1 MRLILSLVHNI
12 PSRLCAG
19 IYELQMPLEFR
30 AVVNLGCLAGVERAK
45 AGQLRGQDVDTF
57 ELSWLQFKT
66 LASYQYLEP
75 DSYKY
80 VYLYHHRTATKS
92 MWGFIVPAQKK
103 GTIFVVDTVR
113 SNQLPGLAT
122 LYNNER
128 ASYLARADRAPGV
141 VPEADHSFDIRLETD
156 PRQVGRHVG
165 RLISAY
171 LQEKRGPTI
180 LAVQSPLDM
189 RSLAAIIPQLADI
202 PAVPIHVSDS
212 DSLYSVLDWQRV
224 GARAMFKHYL
234 KSDLYLASTIE
245 HCRYFHCPAGNLPR
259 DTTIFGADLFFARH
273 LRKQNFVLWSSPT
286 DRPDFGGKEAD
297 DNRLLTEMEDG
308 CSVVISNAGL
318 YRNTC
323 VELDIDALAVNT
335 LLQSHSIQELEGAAG
350 AVAFDAAPQANLEE
364 LLSGGGGGGNLA
376 SYDET
381 ALAAPAFRVLRTMVG
396 SWLRDVSLYKNIYA
410 DYQIVHFY
418 RWLRNPSSLLYDPA
432 LRKTL
437 LQLMKKLFFH
447 LVSEFKR
454 LGSIIV
460 YADFNKIIVNTK
472 KRTVSD
478 AVSYVNYVT
487 ENIKNKE
494 IFHSIEMGLGSVWDV
509 LLWCDPA
516 NYAGVAGDMKELED
530 REETL
535 ADEEEDEAPPEVNMT
550 WNIAEYLPE
559 AGNIRGNFN
568 RVVVGYVSAVHSF
581 LSEELDRVVPG
592 ETPVRRKRMSQTP
605 SRSQKP
611 NGEAQTVEE
620 FSAEL
625 VGGELSQRLFGVVD
639 KINKKF
645 PQIKG
650 NDEDEVNIFPE
661 LPGSHVKQTFPA
673 LEFIKAVCKV
683 LALDT
688 ALTDEVRK
696 LRRNLLKLINVGEFD
711 GVADW
716 RDPAISFTLAEVICR
731 ACNHCRDIDLCKDPH
746 RGEKD
751 GRPVFLCA
759 NPQCQAAYETEV
771 SV

>member
-1 MRLILSLVHNI
+1 
-12 PSRLCAG
+12 
-19 IYELQMPLEFR
+19 
-30 AVVNLGCLAGVERAK
+30 
-45 AGQLRGQDVDTF
+45 
-57 ELSWLQFKT
+57 
-66 LASYQYLEP
+66 
-75 DSYKY
+75 
-80 VYLYHHRTATKS
+80 
-92 MWGFIVPAQKK
+92 
-103 GTIFVVDTVR
+103 
-113 SNQLPGLAT
+113 
-122 LYNNER
+122 
-128 ASYLARADRAPGV
+128 
-141 VPEADHSFDIRLETD
+141 
-156 PRQVGRHVG
+156 
-165 RLISAY
+165 
-171 LQEKRGPTI
+171 
-180 LAVQSPLDM
+180 
-189 RSLAAIIPQLADI
+189 
-202 PAVPIHVSDS
+202 
-212 DSLYSVLDWQRV
+212 
-224 GARAMFKHYL
+224 MFKHYL
-234 KSDLYLASTIE
+234 KSDLYIASTIE

-259 DTTIFGADLFFARH
+259 DTTIFGADLFYARH
-273 LRKQNFVLWSSPT
+273 LRKQNFVLWASPT

-308 CSVVISNAGL
+308 CSVVISNSGL

-364 LLSGGGGGGNLA
+364 LLSGSGASLA

-478 AVSYVNYVT
+478 AVSYVNYIT

-494 IFHSIEMGLGSVWDV
+494 IFHSIEMGVGSVWDI

-516 NYAGVAGDMKELED
+516 NYAGVAGDMKQLEE

-535 ADEEEDEAPPEVNMT
+535 ADEDDDDSPPEVNMT

-581 LSEELDRVVPG
+581 LAEELDRVIPG
-592 ETPVRRKRMSQTP
+592 ETPVRRKKMSQSQTP
-605 SRSQKP
+605 ARSQKA
-611 NGEAQTVEE
+611 NGEPQTVEE
-620 FSAEL
+620 FSVDL

-650 NDEDEVNIFPE
+650 NDDEEENIFPE

-673 LEFIKAVCKV
+673 LEFVKAVCKV
-683 LALDT
+683 LALDS
-688 ALTDEVRK
+688 ALSDEVRK

-716 RDPAISFTLAEVICR
+716 RDPCISFTLAEVICKS
-731 ACNHCRDIDLCKDPH
+731 CNHCRDIDLCKDPH

-751 GRPVFLCA
+751 GKPVFICA
-759 NPQCQAAYETEV
+759 NPQCQTGYETEV
-771 SV
+771 INPIFEFILNIISRSFSESNKSISISYK

>member
-1 MRLILSLVHNI
+1 MRLIFTNI
-12 PSRLCAG
+12 PSRFCAG

-165 RLISAY
+165 RLISSY

>member
-165 RLISAY
+165 RLISSY

>member
-1 MRLILSLVHNI
+1 
-12 PSRLCAG
+12 
-19 IYELQMPLEFR
+19 
-30 AVVNLGCLAGVERAK
+30 
-45 AGQLRGQDVDTF
+45 
-57 ELSWLQFKT
+57 
-66 LASYQYLEP
+66 
-75 DSYKY
+75 
-80 VYLYHHRTATKS
+80 
-92 MWGFIVPAQKK
+92 
-103 GTIFVVDTVR
+103 
-113 SNQLPGLAT
+113 
-122 LYNNER
+122 
-128 ASYLARADRAPGV
+128 
-141 VPEADHSFDIRLETD
+141 
-156 PRQVGRHVG
+156 
-165 RLISAY
+165 
-171 LQEKRGPTI
+171 
-180 LAVQSPLDM
+180 
-189 RSLAAIIPQLADI
+189 
-202 PAVPIHVSDS
+202 
-212 DSLYSVLDWQRV
+212 
-224 GARAMFKHYL
+224 
-234 KSDLYLASTIE
+234 
-245 HCRYFHCPAGNLPR
+245 
-259 DTTIFGADLFFARH
+259 
-273 LRKQNFVLWSSPT
+273 
-286 DRPDFGGKEAD
+286 
-297 DNRLLTEMEDG
+297 
-308 CSVVISNAGL
+308 
-318 YRNTC
+318 
-323 VELDIDALAVNT
+323 
-335 LLQSHSIQELEGAAG
+335 
-350 AVAFDAAPQANLEE
+350 
-364 LLSGGGGGGNLA
+364 
-376 SYDET
+376 
-381 ALAAPAFRVLRTMVG
+381 
-396 SWLRDVSLYKNIYA
+396 
-410 DYQIVHFY
+410 
-418 RWLRNPSSLLYDPA
+418 
-432 LRKTL
+432 
-437 LQLMKKLFFH
+437 MKKLFFH

-454 LGSIIV
+454 LGSVIV

-771 SV
+771 SIQYLN

>member
-1 MRLILSLVHNI
+1 MHII

-113 SNQLPGLAT
+113 SNQLPGLTT

-165 RLISAY
+165 RLISSY

-189 RSLAAIIPQLADI
+189 RSLAAIIPQMADI

-335 LLQSHSIQELEGAAG
+335 LLQSHSVQELEGAAG

-454 LGSIIV
+454 LGSVIV

-771 SV
+771 

>member
-1 MRLILSLVHNI
+1 
-12 PSRLCAG
+12 
-19 IYELQMPLEFR
+19 MPLEFR

-113 SNQLPGLAT
+113 SNQLPGLT
-122 LYNNER
+122 NLYNNER

-165 RLISAY
+165 RLISSY

-189 RSLAAIIPQLADI
+189 RSLAAIIPQMADI

-335 LLQSHSIQELEGAAG
+335 LLQSHSVQELEGAAG

-454 LGSIIV
+454 LGSVIV

-771 SV
+771 CIQNESLSIFFLNNTYFIRTSRPC

>member
-1 MRLILSLVHNI
+1 MHII

-113 SNQLPGLAT
+113 SNQLPGLTT

-165 RLISAY
+165 RLISSY

-189 RSLAAIIPQLADI
+189 RSLAAIIPQMADI

-335 LLQSHSIQELEGAAG
+335 LLQSHSVQELEGAAG

-454 LGSIIV
+454 LGSVIV

-771 SV
+771 SIQYLN